1 MDKQFSRSLAVAI
14 ILALSAIEVVGAAPA
29 DNISVETL
37 LKGGWQVI
45 GFAGT
50 FENRSSVILFR
61 HPTETYLVQCG
72 TLYDVTRNPRTVL
85 NCYELR

>member
-1 MDKQFSRSLAVAI
+1 VAGGGG
-14 ILALSAIEVVGAAPA
+14 E
-29 DNISVETL
+29 NISVESL
-37 LKGGWQVI
+37 IKGGWQVI

-72 TLYDVTRNPRTVL
+72 TLHDVTRTPRTVL

>member
-1 MDKQFSRSLAVAI
+1 MEKQLSRSLVAAI
-14 ILALSAIEVVGAAPA
+14 ALALSAIDAVGAAA

-45 GFAGT
+45 GYAGT
-50 FENRSSVILFR
+50 FENRASVILFR

-72 TLYDVTRNPRTVL
+72 TLYDVTRTPRIVL

>member
-1 MDKQFSRSLAVAI
+1 MEKQLIRSLAVAI
-14 ILALSAIEVVGAAPA
+14 TLAFSAIDAVGGT
-29 DNISVETL
+29 DDDLSVETL
-37 LKGGWQVI
+37 IKGGWQVI
-45 GFAGT
+45 GYAGT

-72 TLYDVTRNPRTVL
+72 TLHDVTRTPRTVL

>member
-1 MDKQFSRSLAVAI
+1 MENQLIRSLAVAI
-14 ILALSAIEVVGAAPA
+14 ALALSPTIAAGGTA
-29 DNISVETL
+29 DDHITVETL
-37 LKGGWQVI
+37 IKGGWQVI
-45 GFAGT
+45 GYAGT

-72 TLYDVTRNPRTVL
+72 TLHDVTRTPRTVL

>member
-1 MDKQFSRSLAVAI
+1 MEKQLIRSLAVAI
-14 ILALSAIEVVGAAPA
+14 TLALSAIDAVGGAA
-29 DNISVETL
+29 DNISVESL

-45 GFAGT
+45 GYAGT

-72 TLYDVTRNPRTVL
+72 TLHDVTRTPRTVL

>member
-1 MDKQFSRSLAVAI
+1 MEKQLSRSLVVAI
-14 ILALSAIEVVGAAPA
+14 ALALSAIDAVAGAV
-29 DNISVETL
+29 DHLSVETL

-45 GFAGT
+45 GYAGT

-72 TLYDVTRNPRTVL
+72 TLYDVTRTPRIVL